1 MSKLTTILLIAG
13 AGLAAWY
20 VPTLLAIYNIDMS
33 IINLVPTHITDT
45 KFTSL
50 VTVQLKNNSN
60 TNLNIQYISAD
71 IYLNGLKVAQLDQV
85 ETLTLMGNSSQNF
98 NVEFTVDPDV
108 IAQEALKQLIAQN
121 LQNSV
126 LNIKGLITANN
137 KKIPF
142 DMHKTITDFKI

>member
-33 IINLVPTHITDT
+33 IINLVPTHITET